1 MKCIALFLILCLACA
16 IACAAERKPTTHEL
30 YGPIPAQVIKAILSE
45 HGLPPTVFTVVR
57 RVPLELGGTNAKEN
71 LMIISLVDLPDK
83 FQFERVVLAQ
93 LRVDKTRIEQ
103 AVKDVSSWEPSR

>member
-30 YGPIPAQVIKAILSE
+30 YGPIPAQVTKAILAE
-45 HGLPPTVFTVVR
+45 HGLPATVFTVVR

-71 LMIISLVDLPDK
+71 LMIISLADLSDK
-83 FQFERVVLAQ
+83 LQFERLVLAQ
-93 LRVDKTRIEQ
+93 IRVNKTRVEQ
-103 AVKDVSSWEPSR
+103 AVKDVAAWEPSR

>member
-57 RVPLELGGTNAKEN
+57 RVPLELGGTNARAN
-71 LMIISLVDLPDK
+71 LMIISLADLPDK
-83 FQFERVVLAQ
+83 LQFERVVLAQ
-93 LRVDKTRIEQ
+93 IRVNKIRVEQ
-103 AVKDVSSWEPSR
+103 AVKDVAAWEPSR